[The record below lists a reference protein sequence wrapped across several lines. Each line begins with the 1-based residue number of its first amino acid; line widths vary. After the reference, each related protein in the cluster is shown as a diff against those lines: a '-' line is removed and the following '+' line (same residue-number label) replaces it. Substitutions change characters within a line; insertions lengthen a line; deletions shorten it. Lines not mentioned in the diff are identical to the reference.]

1 LESFKTL
8 NSSDESYLC
17 SVNQSFGKQYKL
29 CSKKRISEVFESNQ
43 KVKVYPFVG
52 HYISIDRMEERVPF
66 QIVLSVPKR
75 NFRKAH
81 DRNRIKRQMHEV
93 VRKNKL
99 SLEAFMEEHGQ
110 YLALF
115 IIYTSKEELSSSL
128 LDKKV
133 KLLISELIKQIE
145 K

>member
-1 LESFKTL
+1 M
-8 NSSDESYLC
+8 
-17 SVNQSFGKQYKL
+17 NQSFGKEYKL
-29 CSKKRISEVFESNQ
+29 CSKKRISEVFESHQ

-52 HYISIDRMEERVPF
+52 HYVAINRAEESVPF
-66 QIVLSVPKR
+66 QVVLSVPKR

-81 DRNRIKRQMHEV
+81 DRNRIKRLMREI

-99 SLEAFMEEHGQ
+99 SLEAFMEERGQ
-110 YLALF
+110 YLALVV
-115 IIYTSKEELSSSL
+115 IYTSKEELSFSL

-133 KLLISELIKQIE
+133 KLLISELIKQFE